1 MLEGQPGMVGIALYE
16 PKNAWC
22 RMKMPDQYER
32 IQRLEDETAGLES
45 VFEARTLKL
54 WAEIVKLQA
63 KVKELQEHNENR
75 AITSAKEF

>member
-1 MLEGQPGMVGIALYE
+1 
-16 PKNAWC
+16 
-22 RMKMPDQYER
+22 MKMPDQYER